1 MATGLARSC
10 VQSLLKVVNL
20 LLGVAG
26 IAMIMYSLWMF
37 RVWEKHMPGRR
48 PGPSPLPFFP
58 PEDAPIPWYMSSSP
72 FHVLSLFIYTILG
85 LGITLCFIT
94 CSGHIAAETVNGCCL
109 YIDFPDDS
117 TGNFDVIKKFVKEH
131 FDLCKW
137 IGLSVVAVQGTPPS
151 HCSVYVDVSEN
162 VGERI
167 GALSIILSM
176 ILKALRPHRETY
188 YDSDDDYIPDRVPLL
203 KNYVPQTSYVV
214 GNPVHGPNA
223 DTWNIR
229 K

>member
-58 PEDAPIPWYMSSSP
+58 PEDAPIPW
-72 FHVLSLFIYTILG
+72 FIYTILG

-109 YIDFPDDS
+109 YIYMVFVFLLVALEAAVTVDVFLNKNWEEDFPDDS

-137 IGLSVVAVQGTPPS
+137 IGLSVVAVQ
-151 HCSVYVDVSEN
+151 
-162 VGERI
+162 
-167 GALSIILSM
+167 ALSIILSM